1 VPSPSIECTGNKQG
15 HVLDIISRLLWEY
28 VASDWHRFTFVMEL
42 CSLRLHVTQGSAHE
56 QSCLKDRFLRRF
68 TLRMSQGGY
77 FVCEVLSHAS
87 ATLSHASATLSH
99 ESATLSHASATLSH
113 ASATL
118 RSVEPCISN
127 TAASTNQYLSSL
139 QPGKLLFCCV
149 QAMHIPQCVLAW
161 RYIKQ
166 HSKNN
171 PPHPTFYVL
180 HFYIDGVS
188 T

>member
-1 VPSPSIECTGNKQG
+1 MPSPSIECTGNKQG

-87 ATLSHASATLSH
+87 ATLSHASATL
-99 ESATLSHASATLSH
+99 
-113 ASATL
+113 